1 MMEGHIDSWIP
12 SLILNLFCTLY
23 HLFRFLP
30 TDADGLGRG
39 GDIEEKEAFLF
50 LTSLLE
56 CSAHHR
62 RFIWKQKQTER
73 YLLRSMLNVNI
84 RKRSGRLIRWIF
96 QPILVLVV
104 HVSIALSA
112 TYYYDSKSIWRHIE
126 LFNSSSISD
135 DSLSMCQ
142 LLILFKF
149 FIANPLLPASFCHG
163 QM

>member
-1 MMEGHIDSWIP
+1 MVWILSPVLVFKFLVNFVSHVSVMMKGHINSWIP

-23 HLFRFLP
+23 HLSRFLP

-73 YLLRSMLNVNI
+73 YLRRSMLNIIKRVGDWFVAFFTSFFSFSCPCLNCIVRDLLWFKVNL
-84 RKRSGRLIRWIF
+84 KTLWIVQF
-96 QPILVLVV
+96 
-104 HVSIALSA
+104 
-112 TYYYDSKSIWRHIE
+112 
-126 LFNSSSISD
+126 
-135 DSLSMCQ
+135 
-142 LLILFKF
+142 
-149 FIANPLLPASFCHG
+149 
-163 QM
+163 